1 MGTSFFTSAVRLLN
15 NGGCAQERIDDYHVH
30 SLHPSGCFD
39 EIHMTINV
47 LYTPHRLLLKH
58 LLRGWGLEDKEQK

>member
-15 NGGCAQERIDDYHVH
+15 NGSCAHERIDEYHVH
-30 SLHPSGCFD
+30 SLHLPGSFD

-58 LLRGWGLEDKEQK
+58 LLHGWGLEDKEQK